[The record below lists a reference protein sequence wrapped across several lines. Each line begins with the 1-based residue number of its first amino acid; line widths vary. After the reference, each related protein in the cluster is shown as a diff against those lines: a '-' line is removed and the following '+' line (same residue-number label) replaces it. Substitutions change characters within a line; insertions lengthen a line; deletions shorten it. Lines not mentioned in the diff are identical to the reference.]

1 MFQKFKVSVLCFVA
15 EEIET
20 PDNQPHMGTYPEK
33 QSAVVTAP
41 SCDVATTIVIG
52 ALTETYS
59 ERGKYLLVKNT
70 YVQPVEDE

>member
-1 MFQKFKVSVLCFVA
+1 MQKFKVTVLCFIA

-33 QSAVVTAP
+33 QSAIVSAP
-41 SCDVATTIVIG
+41 SCDIATAIVLG
-52 ALTETYS
+52 ALVETYS

-70 YVQPVEDE
+70 YVQPVSED

>member
-1 MFQKFKVSVLCFVA
+1 MLQKFKVSALCFVA

-33 QSAVVTAP
+33 QSAIVTAP
-41 SCDVATTIVIG
+41 SCDIATAIVLG